1 MIEKQT
7 TIAKP
12 VSISGVGLHT
22 GKEVTLTFLPA
33 PANFGYKFKRVDLDG
48 QPEIPADADLVTDVS
63 RGTTLELNGV
73 KVQTVEHTLAALVGL
88 RIDNVLIELDDSEP
102 PILDG
107 SSIQFIEALETVGT
121 VELDAERQYFRI
133 PETIRFYDPKK
144 DVEIVATPFEDYRVT
159 VMIDYKSPVLGTQH
173 ASILKLD
180 EFKKE
185 IASSRTFCFL
195 HELQMLLDNNLIKGG
210 DLSNAIVVVDR
221 LVTEVELEKLSG
233 VFHKKNIQVRSEGIL
248 NNVELRHQN
257 EPARHKLLDVIG
269 DLALVGKPI
278 KGHIFASKPG
288 HSSNVEFAKM
298 LRQAMKKHK
307 TKLDVPAYHPAQKP
321 VFDVNDIMKILPH
334 RYPFV
339 LVDKIVE
346 MSETHII
353 GVKSVTFNEPF
364 FMGHFPGN
372 PVMPGVLQIEAMA
385 QTGGILCLMAQ
396 DEPSNYWTYFL
407 KIDNCKFKDK
417 VVPGDTL
424 VFRLDLTEP
433 IRRGICKMKG
443 CGYVGDK
450 MVVEAE
456 LMAQLVKKVK

>member
-22 GKEVTLTFLPA
+22 GKEVTLTFYPA
-33 PANFGYKFKRVDLDG
+33 HANHGYKFKRVDLEG

-88 RIDNVLIELDDSEP
+88 RIDNVLIELNDSEP

-107 SSIQFIEALETVGT
+107 SSIQFIDALETAGI
-121 VELDAERQYFRI
+121 VELETERQYFRI
-133 PETIRFYDPKK
+133 PETIRFYDAKK
-144 DVEIVATPFEDYRVT
+144 DVEIVATPYEDYRVT

-180 EFKKE
+180 EFKDQ

-221 LVTEVELEKLSG
+221 LVTKDELEKLSG
-233 VFHKKNIQVRSEGIL
+233 VFNKKNIQVRSEGIL

-298 LRQAMKKHK
+298 LRQAMKKSK
-307 TKLDVPAYHPAQKP
+307 SKVEIPQYNPAQKP
-321 VFDVNDIMKILPH
+321 VYDVSEIMNILPH

-346 MSETHII
+346 MSDTHII
-353 GVKSVTFNEPF
+353 GVKSITFNEHF

-443 CGYVGDK
+443 CGYVGEK

>member
-22 GKEVTLTFLPA
+22 GKEVTLTFQPA
-33 PANFGYKFKRVDLDG
+33 PANFGYKFKRVDLEG

-88 RIDNVLIELDDSEP
+88 RIDNVLIELNDSEP

-107 SSIQFIEALETVGT
+107 SSIQFIEALESVGT
-121 VELDAERQYFRI
+121 VELDAERHYFRI
-133 PETIRFYDPKK
+133 PETIRFYDAKK
-144 DVEIVATPFEDYRVT
+144 DVEIVATPYEDYRVT

-173 ASILKLD
+173 ASIQKLD
-180 EFKKE
+180 EFKDQ

-221 LVTEVELEKLSG
+221 LVTEEELEKLSG

-298 LRQAMKKHK
+298 LRQVMKKHK
-307 TKLDVPAYHPAQKP
+307 SKLDVPHYNPAQKP
-321 VFDVNDIMKILPH
+321 VYDVSDIQNILPH

-346 MSETHII
+346 MSDNHII

-450 MVVEAE
+450 LVVEAE